1 MRLLL
6 RISSLAYLLL
16 FTSCAIILLLSPLST
31 ICPSVVQHKNHIAV
45 AAKNIFLIQ
54 FFLLCIFTFK
64 HIYVNLCIVPISV
77 YILWSDCLPVAV
89 VTSATY
95 FYIMNKFNVEQ
106 YYAAAVTPLRN
117 SFFPLFYNFCRNHCP
132 FVSLACN
139 VRAVW
144 SMNVCM
150 FVSLYCYIFEF
161 LLYLCS
167 LYCHISCLSG
177 WIPSTQSAYRV
188 SFILFLR
195 LGFCLLLL
203 LLLLPLS
210 NTKQQ

>member
-1 MRLLL
+1 MYCPNICL
-6 RISSLAYLLL
+6 YLMVWLPACRCGYL
-16 FTSCAIILLLSPLST
+16 C
-31 ICPSVVQHKNHIAV
+31 
-45 AAKNIFLIQ
+45 NIFLHYEQIQ
-54 FFLLCIFTFK
+54 CRTILCGCCYSSSQFI
-64 HIYVNLCIVPISV
+64 
-77 YILWSDCLPVAV
+77 
-89 VTSATY
+89 
-95 FYIMNKFNVEQ
+95 
-106 YYAAAVTPLRN
+106 
-117 SFFPLFYNFCRNHCP
+117 FPLFYNFCRNHCP